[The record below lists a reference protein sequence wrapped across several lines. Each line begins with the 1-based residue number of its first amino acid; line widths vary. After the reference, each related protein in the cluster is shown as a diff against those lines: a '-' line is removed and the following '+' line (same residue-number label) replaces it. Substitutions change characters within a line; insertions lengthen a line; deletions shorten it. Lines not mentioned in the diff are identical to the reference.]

1 MKRTLTHLLTLL
13 LTTLLA
19 QTPAV
24 ARQQPQP
31 TPAPAR
37 PAQTQ
42 PAQTPTPA
50 TTQTPPAEDVPDWLK
65 NLPKSPAPSQGPI
78 QISPPDVPETVE
90 HDEDDVVRIT
100 SNLVQID
107 AVVTDKK
114 GRQVTDLKPEE
125 FEILADGKPQKITNF
140 SYVQNVP
147 GAAAPPATAPAP
159 GGKPGLPAPPAP
171 RLRPEQVRRTVA
183 FVFNDLEMSWES
195 VYYARR
201 AIQKFV
207 DEQMQPGDFV
217 AILPASGGSG
227 ALQQFT
233 NDKRLLN
240 AAIRNLRWQPQFGRG
255 IRPFEAPTAPV
266 TSAFGEDE
274 DEERSD
280 AERYYYS
287 QRRERFSVGTLN
299 ALDAVVGALRDLP
312 GRKSLV
318 LLSDGIPVP
327 PREEDS
333 GRVLAGINR
342 VIESANRASVI
353 IYAVDSRGLQT
364 FDLYDAS
371 LGAAPPAPQLG
382 SIMMA
387 RSREVSDSQRGLRAL
402 AEETGGVAFVNS
414 NDIGGG
420 VRRAL
425 EDQRGY
431 YLIGY
436 RPDGGT
442 FDPATGRVRYHK
454 LTLNVTRPG
463 LKVRTRRGFFGF
475 TGKTL
480 TPSAVPRTR
489 SEQLRAALVSPFPA
503 GGVSL
508 RLTPFFGRDEKQ
520 GAFVRSLIH
529 IDGRDLTF
537 RRQPDGTYKSVIDVV
552 ALTFGAKGMVV
563 NEANVTHTVAVT
575 ERAYKQ
581 IQEAGL
587 LYNMVVPTKKPGG
600 YQFRIAV
607 RDTSSERTGSASQY
621 VEVPDVKKGRLALSG
636 IVLKSAASSHA
647 AAPSAGLSKRPA
659 PARAPEPVTAAEA
672 ATAAPTGPPE
682 DEGPASPPSDPQGSP
697 AVRRFRRGASVD
709 YGFYIY
715 NAKPDRPGGRAH
727 LQTQMRLYRDGKL
740 VYDGPVQPFD
750 AQPQNAQGDVGA
762 GGQLR
767 LGTNLAPGEYAL
779 QMVVTDLLARE
790 KHRVTAQWVDFE
802 IVE

>member
-1 MKRTLTHLLTLL
+1 MKRTLTQLLTIL
-13 LTTLLA
+13 LTALLVQA
-19 QTPAV
+19 PAA
-24 ARQQPQP
+24 ARQQP
-31 TPAPAR
+31 TPAPAQS
-37 PAQTQ
+37 PQTEK
-42 PAQTPTPA
+42 PA
-50 TTQTPPAEDVPDWLK
+50 TTQTPPADDVPDWLK
-65 NLPKSPAPSQGPI
+65 NLPSGPRAGDVI
-78 QISPPDVPETVE
+78 QIVPPGMPATVE
-90 HDEDDVVRIT
+90 HDEDDVVRIS

-114 GRQVTDLKPEE
+114 GRQVTDLKADE

-147 GAAAPPATAPAP
+147 NAD
-159 GGKPGLPAPPAP
+159 APPAP
-171 RLRPEQVRRTVA
+171 SADDKPGAPAPPPARLRPEQVRRTVA

-201 AIQKFV
+201 AIKKFV

-240 AAIRNLRWQPQFGRG
+240 AAVKNLRWQPQFGHNR
-255 IRPFEAPTAPV
+255 IRPFEAPNWDSSP
-266 TSAFGEDE
+266 F
-274 DEERSD
+274 EESD
-280 AERYYYS
+280 AERYYFT

-318 LLSDGIPVP
+318 LLSDGIPLP
-327 PREEDS
+327 PPDEDS

-353 IYAVDSRGLQT
+353 IYTVDARGLQT
-364 FDLYDAS
+364 FSLFDAS
-371 LGAAPPAPQLG
+371 SPGVPSLEQMSATSL
-382 SIMMA
+382 
-387 RSREVSDSQRGLRAL
+387 SRGRDFADSQRGMRAL
-402 AEETGGVAFVNS
+402 AEETGGVAYVNS

-436 RPDGGT
+436 RPDEGT
-442 FDPATGRVRYHK
+442 FDPATGRMRYHK

-475 TGKTL
+475 EGKTL
-480 TPSAVPRTR
+480 TPATVPRTR
-489 SEQLRAALVSPFPA
+489 TQQLRAALVSPFPA

-508 RLTPFFGRDEKQ
+508 RLTSFFGRHDKQ
-520 GAFVRSLIH
+520 GPFVRSLIH

-537 RRQPDGTYKSVIDVV
+537 RKQPDGSYKSVIDVV
-552 ALTFGAKGMVV
+552 ALTFGAKGLVV
-563 NEANVTHTVAVT
+563 NEANVTHTVTVS
-575 ERAYKQ
+575 EKGYRQ
-581 IQEAGL
+581 IQQAGL

-636 IVLKSAASSHA
+636 IVVRSEAASLA
-647 AAPSAGLSKRPA
+647 ATPSASVPPPPKKPA
-659 PARAPEPVTAAEA
+659 PPAEPVTAADA
-672 ATAAPTGPPE
+672 ANMAPTGPPQEE
-682 DEGPASPPSDPQGSP
+682 DGPAPPASDPQGSP
-697 AVRRFRRGASVD
+697 AVRRFKRGATVD

-715 NAKPDRPGGRAH
+715 NAKPDRTDGRAH

-740 VYDGPVQPFD
+740 VYEGPVQPF
-750 AQPQNAQGDVGA
+750 NAQAQNVQGDIGA
-762 GGQLR
+762 GGKLR
-767 LGTNLAPGEYAL
+767 LGANLVPGEYAL
-779 QMVVTDLLARE
+779 QMVVTDTLAKE
-790 KHRVTAQWVDFE
+790 KQRVTAQWIDFE
-802 IVE
+802 IVD